1 LTQDLK
7 EALLAA
13 ATRVGFIHEDDVLDE
28 SGNPTGKTELRW
40 DGDGGLEGY
49 LEWAAVHHPGHFIP
63 QLGRVMP
70 LQVNVKADVPKRVV
84 YPSLEDTRV
93 CHPPAG
99 IRASQ

>member
-28 SGNPTGKTELRW
+28 NGKPTGKTELRW

-49 LEWAAVHHPGHFIP
+49 LEWAAVYTP
-63 QLGRVMP
+63 
-70 LQVNVKADVPKRVV
+70 ATS
-84 YPSLEDTRV
+84 SLSL
-93 CHPPAG
+93 A
-99 IRASQ
+99 A